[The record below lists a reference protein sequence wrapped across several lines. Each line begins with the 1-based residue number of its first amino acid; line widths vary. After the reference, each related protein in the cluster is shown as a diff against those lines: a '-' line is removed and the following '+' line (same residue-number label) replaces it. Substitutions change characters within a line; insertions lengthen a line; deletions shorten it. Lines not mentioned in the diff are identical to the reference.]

1 MFKDVTIPLFK
12 AGLIASW
19 ILVFMPSLR
28 ELSASILLWTT
39 ETKVISVVIID
50 LYEENLFGPIS
61 AIAVTLLI
69 ITLLAITAGFR
80 LVGRDFMKSG

>member
-1 MFKDVTIPLFK
+1 MTIPLFK

-39 ETKVISVVIID
+39 DTKVISVVIID

-61 AIAVTLLI
+61 AIAVTLLA
-69 ITLLAITAGFR
+69 ITLTAIAAGFR
-80 LVGRDFMKSG
+80 MVGRDFMKSG